1 MKTTTYRLAASLAL
15 VLAMAPLAARADYP
29 EKPIA
34 IIVGYAAGGGTDI
47 LARTVAPYVEK
58 YLGGNAK
65 LVIKN
70 VPGAGGQIGFTQV
83 ASAAPDG
90 YTIGTF
96 NLPAAAAMTLDRKA
110 EYTMDSFTYLVNMVE
125 DPSTLVVNKESTIK
139 SVSDL
144 VAMAKKEPGSVT
156 VGLASLAGN
165 DHFAALEFGKSAG
178 VELALVPFKGAAPA
192 RSALM
197 GGHVKLGTMAFSQ
210 TTGFEDEL
218 RVIGVFSAER
228 LAQAPNVP
236 TVKEQ
241 GFNVEMGSLR
251 GFVGPAGLPPEITK
265 KLTAAFESAFAD
277 PALKSALEK
286 QGAPLRMVSG
296 AAYKALSHHQSAVAK
311 EIWERVPWK

>member
-1 MKTTTYRLAASLAL
+1 MKINTSAL
-15 VLAMAPLAARADYP
+15 VAGFALTTALTPLLARAEFPD
-29 EKPIA
+29 KPIA
-34 IIVGYAAGGGTDI
+34 VVVGYAAGGGTDV

-96 NLPAAAAMTLDRKA
+96 NLPAAAAMTYDRKA
-110 EYTMDSFTYLVNMVE
+110 DYTMDSFTYLVNMVE
-125 DPSTLVVNKESTIK
+125 DPSTLVVNKESPIK
-139 SVSDL
+139 SVADL
-144 VAMAKKEPGSVT
+144 IAVARKEPGSIT

-165 DHFAALEFGKSAG
+165 DHFAALEFAKSAG

-210 TTGFEDEL
+210 TSGFENEL

-228 LAQAPNVP
+228 MPQAPTIP

-241 GFNVEMGSLR
+241 GVNVEMGSLR
-251 GFVGPAGLPPEITK
+251 GFVGPAGIPPEIAK

-277 PALKSALEK
+277 PSLKAALEK
-286 QGAPLRMVSG
+286 QGAPLRMLSG
-296 AAYKALSHHQSAVAK
+296 PAYKALSHQQSEVAK
-311 EIWERVPWK
+311 DIWTRVPWK

>member
-1 MKTTTYRLAASLAL
+1 MKTNGYRVAASLAMAFAL
-15 VLAMAPLAARADYP
+15 APLAAKADYP
-29 EKPIA
+29 EKPIS
-34 IIVGYAAGGGTDI
+34 IVVGYAAGGGTDI

-83 ASAAPDG
+83 ARAAPDG

-96 NLPAAAAMTLDRKA
+96 NLPAAAAMTYDRKA

-125 DPSTLVVNKESTIK
+125 DPSTLVVNKESPIK
-139 SVSDL
+139 SVGEL
-144 VAMAKKEPGSVT
+144 VAIAKKDPGAVT

-165 DHFAALEFGKSAG
+165 DHFAALEFAKSAG
-178 VELALVPFKGAAPA
+178 IDLTLVPFSGAAPA

-218 RVIGVFSAER
+218 RVIGVFSGER

-265 KLTAAFESAFAD
+265 KLIAAFESAFAD

-296 AAYKALSHHQSAVAK
+296 AAYKTLSHDQSAVAK
-311 EIWERVPWK
+311 GIWERLPWK